1 MSPQDGLV
9 IRVSQYNAAVLECSA
24 VGIPRPTIRWLVSR
38 NGQNSTLSTNGSVT
52 ILEPVQFDNYP
63 LSSGRGL
70 VLAVNSTLVINE
82 TLDADSGTYYCE
94 AMNDPGRDR
103 QGIELEIQGECD
115 FSYEDTVSR

>member
-9 IRVSQYNAAVLECSA
+9 IRVSQYDAAILECSA

-38 NGQNSTLSTNGSVT
+38 KGQNSTLSTNGSVT
-52 ILEPVQFDNYP
+52 ILEPVLFDNYP

-82 TLDADSGTYYCE
+82 TLDADSGNYYCE
-94 AMNDPGRDR
+94 AMNDPGRDS